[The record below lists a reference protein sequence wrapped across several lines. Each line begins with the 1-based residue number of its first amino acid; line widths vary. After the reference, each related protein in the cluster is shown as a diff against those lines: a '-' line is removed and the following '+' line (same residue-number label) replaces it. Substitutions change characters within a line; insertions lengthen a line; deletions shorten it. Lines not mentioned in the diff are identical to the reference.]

1 MFGFF
6 IWLVV
11 GGIIGWLASVVMR
24 TDAQQGILANIIIGV
39 VGSYIGG
46 MALGPLIGANALG
59 RYAAAFAG
67 AVVLIGAIN
76 LIKRGKLR

>member
-6 IWLVV
+6 VWLVV

-24 TDAQQGILANIIIGV
+24 TDAQQGILANIVVGV

-46 MALGPLIGANALG
+46 MALGPLIGANTLG
-59 RYAAAFAG
+59 RYAAALAG